1 MSHTLMP
8 VRTAAPAPVVSL
20 EETKRRLRVEH
31 SEDDALITALVAA
44 ATEHFDGWSGVLGR
58 ALGTQSWRQD
68 YCGFSACMRLPLAP
82 AASVTSVVYFD
93 AENAAQTL
101 DDSTYV
107 LLADAIGP
115 FVRLKPDQTWPSSY
129 DRPDAVS
136 ITFVAGTA
144 SIAEPIRTAIIM
156 LAGHLYEHREAVGPD
171 ALSEI
176 PFGVQALVAP
186 YRRIGV

>member
-1 MSHTLMP
+1 MLAP
-8 VRTAAPAPVVSL
+8 VRTAAPSAIVSL
-20 EETKRRLRVEH
+20 EETKRRLRIDH
-31 SEDDALITALVAA
+31 SDDDALITALVAA

-82 AASVTSVVYFD
+82 VASVTTVKYFD
-93 AENAAQTL
+93 GGNVERTL
-101 DDSTYV
+101 ADSVYV
-107 LLADAIGP
+107 LLVDAIGP
-115 FVRLKPDQTWPSSY
+115 FLRLKPDQVWPGSY
-129 DRPDAVS
+129 TRPDAVS
-136 ITFVAGTA
+136 ITFEAGQA
-144 SIAEPIRTAIIM
+144 SDAVPGPIRTAIIM

-186 YRRIGV
+186 FRRVGV